1 MNPLENMNQ
10 AMAYLEENLLE
21 EIDFTHMAKLAGCS
35 EYHFRRVFSY
45 LAGMSLS
52 EYLRCR
58 KLVLA
63 GDLLKQGAKVIDTAT
78 LLGYDSS
85 DAFSKAFRGMHGV
98 SPSQAK
104 QLDVVLKV
112 FPPMTFQLTIKGGNK
127 MDYRIV
133 HNASFQIVGF
143 KKRITLQYHGENP
156 QMASLYENL
165 TPERIMELKNLANIQ
180 PRGVISVSANFTE
193 REVEGTELDQYVGVA
208 TTQKASDAYD
218 LLQVEESDW
227 AVFTVVGPFPEAVQ
241 ETWARIYGEWLAM
254 SHIN

>member
-85 DAFSKAFRGMHGV
+85 DAFSKAFRGMHGI
-98 SPSQAK
+98 SPSQA
-104 QLDVVLKV
+104 
-112 FPPMTFQLTIKGGNK
+112 MGTIS
-127 MDYRIV
+127 Y
-133 HNASFQIVGF
+133 F
-143 KKRITLQYHGENP
+143 
-156 QMASLYENL
+156 
-165 TPERIMELKNLANIQ
+165 
-180 PRGVISVSANFTE
+180 
-193 REVEGTELDQYVGVA
+193 
-208 TTQKASDAYD
+208 
-218 LLQVEESDW
+218 
-227 AVFTVVGPFPEAVQ
+227 
-241 ETWARIYGEWLAM
+241 
-254 SHIN
+254 

>member
-85 DAFSKAFRGMHGV
+85 DAWHFSLTSKTAGCY
-98 SPSQAK
+98 SKSISTN
-104 QLDVVLKV
+104 D
-112 FPPMTFQLTIKGGNK
+112 FPADNQ
-127 MDYRIV
+127 R
-133 HNASFQIVGF
+133 
-143 KKRITLQYHGENP
+143 R
-156 QMASLYENL
+156 
-165 TPERIMELKNLANIQ
+165 
-180 PRGVISVSANFTE
+180 
-193 REVEGTELDQYVGVA
+193 
-208 TTQKASDAYD
+208 
-218 LLQVEESDW
+218 
-227 AVFTVVGPFPEAVQ
+227 
-241 ETWARIYGEWLAM
+241 
-254 SHIN
+254 

>member
-85 DAFSKAFRGMHGV
+85 DAFSKAFRGMHGI

-104 QLDVVLKV
+104 QLDVILKA

-133 HNASFQIVGF
+133 HNEPFQIVGF
-143 KKRITLQYHGENP
+143 KKGSRCSIR
-156 QMASLYENL
+156 
-165 TPERIMELKNLANIQ
+165 ERIRK
-180 PRGVISVSANFTE
+180 
-193 REVEGTELDQYVGVA
+193 
-208 TTQKASDAYD
+208 
-218 LLQVEESDW
+218 
-227 AVFTVVGPFPEAVQ
+227 
-241 ETWARIYGEWLAM
+241 
-254 SHIN
+254 